1 LQTDLKRL
9 KEKVDAG
16 ADYIVTQMF
25 FNNKKYFEFVE
36 AAKNIGIHVPIIPGI
51 KPLTVKRHLQLLPQ
65 VFRIDLPE
73 ELISEVEKC
82 TTNQQIRQVGVE
94 WAIQQSKELLA
105 AGVPVLHY
113 YSMGKSDN
121 IREIAAELF

>member
-1 LQTDLKRL
+1 M
-9 KEKVDAG
+9 A
-16 ADYIVTQMF
+16 
-25 FNNKKYFEFVE
+25 
-36 AAKNIGIHVPIIPGI
+36 
-51 KPLTVKRHLQLLPQ
+51 VKRHLQLLPQ

-73 ELISEVEKC
+73 VLISEVEKC
-82 TTNQQIRQVGVE
+82 TTNQQIKQVGIE

-121 IREIAAELF
+121 IREIASKLF